1 MDKQEKEITLKNDFD
16 WFLSDEFKELRQ
28 GFEPTDNSEFIKE
41 YCKKY
46 NICSEEK
53 PPCNTTEQGQ
63 EPIIEYEY
71 RCYKCVK
78 DNHEADE

>member
-1 MDKQEKEITLKNDFD
+1 MDKQEKEITLKNDLD

-53 PPCNTTEQGQ
+53 TPYVILQN
-63 EPIIEYEY
+63 
-71 RCYKCVK
+71 K
-78 DNHEADE
+78 DKNQLSNMNIVVTNV